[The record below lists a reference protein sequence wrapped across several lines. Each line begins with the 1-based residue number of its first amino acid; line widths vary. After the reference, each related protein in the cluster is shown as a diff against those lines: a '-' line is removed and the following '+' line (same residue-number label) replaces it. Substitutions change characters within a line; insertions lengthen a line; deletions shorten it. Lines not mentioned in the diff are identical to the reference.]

1 MASST
6 AASSSTS
13 IPTSSIDFIGSL
25 VNNPPISTPLASVD
39 TSRPI
44 LSPVSPSNPVVRT
57 FCTQMTPSQM
67 AEQSRKATE
76 EGLKQLA
83 NFVAHNRNKVS
94 TLRPTARASHD
105 SDSDSD
111 SDSTD
116 STASTSSKK
125 RKRSR
130 LIDSSDVKVIS
141 NNLENKI
148 RYLKLDLVNAKVE
161 IDEQKAIVLTHSEKL
176 QKYLKIDSEL
186 SILNNL
192 VDSSL
197 KNISSYTLEQIEN
210 KYRAF
215 TNKSNE
221 HLELCTHAISTIPH
235 QDVASSLEIGHA
247 YVRDRLS
254 VTAAA
259 FRWIILKRRL
269 YIVVTNLLITY
280 AIIGSILFLFAYF
293 H

>member
-1 MASST
+1 MNFT
-6 AASSSTS
+6 
-13 IPTSSIDFIGSL
+13 DSL
-25 VNNPPISTPLASVD
+25 VNNPPISTPLTSVENPC
-39 TSRPI
+39 PI
-44 LSPVSPSNPVVRT
+44 LSPVNSSNPVVRS

-67 AEQSRKATE
+67 AEESRKATE

-94 TLRPTARASHD
+94 TLRPTTRASHY
-105 SDSDSD
+105 SESESD
-111 SDSTD
+111 SDST
-116 STASTSSKK
+116 TSTSSKK

-130 LIDSSDVKVIS
+130 LVDSSDVKLIS

-176 QKYLKIDSEL
+176 QKYLRIDSEL
-186 SILNNL
+186 AILNNL
-192 VDSSL
+192 IDNSL
-197 KNISSYTLEQIEN
+197 NNINSYTLEQLEN
-210 KYRAF
+210 KYRTF
-215 TNKSNE
+215 KNKSTE
-221 HLELCTHAISTIPH
+221 HLEICTHAISTLPH

-254 VTAAA
+254 ITASA
-259 FRWIILKRRL
+259 FRWIIMKRRL
-269 YIVVTNLLITY
+269 YIVMTNLLITY
-280 AIIGSILFLFAYF
+280 AIIGSILFLYAYF

>member
-6 AASSSTS
+6 AASS
-13 IPTSSIDFIGSL
+13 IPISSINFTDSL
-25 VNNPPISTPLASVD
+25 VNNPPISTPLESVD
-39 TSRPI
+39 TPCPI

-57 FCTQMTPSQM
+57 FCTKMTPSQM
-67 AEQSRKATE
+67 AEESRKATE

-83 NFVAHNRNKVS
+83 NFVAHNRNRVS
-94 TLRPTARASHD
+94 TLRPTTRARHESE
-105 SDSDSD
+105 SDSDS
-111 SDSTD
+111 SDSSV

-130 LIDSSDVKVIS
+130 LIDSSDIKVIS
-141 NNLENKI
+141 NNLESKI

-176 QKYLKIDSEL
+176 QKYLKIDTEL

-221 HLELCTHAISTIPH
+221 HLELCTQAIATIPH

-259 FRWIILKRRL
+259 FRWIIMKKKL
-269 YIVVTNLLITY
+269 YIVITNLLITY
-280 AIIGSILFLFAYF
+280 AIIGSILFLFTYF
-293 H
+293 

>member
-6 AASSSTS
+6 AASS
-13 IPTSSIDFIGSL
+13 IPISSINFTDSL

-39 TSRPI
+39 TPCPI

-67 AEQSRKATE
+67 AEESRKATE

-94 TLRPTARASHD
+94 TLRPTTRARHE

-111 SDSTD
+111 SD

-141 NNLENKI
+141 NNLESKI

-176 QKYLKIDSEL
+176 QKYLKIDTEL

-221 HLELCTHAISTIPH
+221 HLELCTQAIATIPH

-259 FRWIILKRRL
+259 FRWIIIKRKL
-269 YIVVTNLLITY
+269 YIVIINLLITY
-280 AIIGSILFLFAYF
+280 AIIGSILFLFTYF